1 MFRRSIK
8 WRFILPFLALILLMG
23 IGLII
28 FFTDRYTKSYYEDT
42 RTTLIAEAN
51 LLAGE
56 ISLLPQQEF
65 TYSMLQGLAERFAL
79 ELNTRVTIILPDGK
93 VAAESESDPLLLEN
107 HLYRP
112 EVQQAL
118 KTGNGFNIRYSKTRK
133 TQMIY
138 VAVLQTREGTAQTIV
153 RLSRPLDVVQTRVSH
168 IRSVIIIGSLGTMLL
183 TFLFSLLAAQRSL
196 RALTELTEAANR
208 ISAGDFTDLTL
219 TGSDNEVAD
228 LTRAFTRMSWQ
239 IRTQLEALTVEK
251 IKLEKIVDRLMDGI
265 IIVNRSG
272 QVEIMN
278 RAAAAFF
285 KLKKNDYKHNDFI
298 EIIQNYQLVELWQKT
313 LESQMDQ
320 ITEIDLRQDQKHL
333 LGLTTFLGTPRE
345 GTVLILLQDRT
356 QIKKVEELRQTFV
369 SNVSHE
375 LRTPLTTL
383 KALQE
388 TLQDCIDSDPD
399 AAKRFLGHMD
409 IEIDK
414 LTQMVLE
421 LLDLSRI
428 ESGRAEMRKTITDVK
443 QLLQLPVERMKPQAD
458 RAGLSLIINCPPDLP
473 MVNVDAEQI
482 ERVLMNL
489 IHNSIKHTAPGG
501 EIIVSAAISENQMMI
516 KVSDNGEGISQQ
528 DLPRIFE
535 RFYKTDQAR
544 ASGGTGLGLAIAKHI
559 IEAHAGK
566 IDADSRP
573 GEGATFTIT
582 LPLA

>member
-1 MFRRSIK
+1 
-8 WRFILPFLALILLMG
+8 
-23 IGLII
+23 
-28 FFTDRYTKSYYEDT
+28 
-42 RTTLIAEAN
+42 
-51 LLAGE
+51 
-56 ISLLPQQEF
+56 
-65 TYSMLQGLAERFAL
+65 
-79 ELNTRVTIILPDGK
+79 
-93 VAAESESDPLLLEN
+93 
-107 HLYRP
+107 
-112 EVQQAL
+112 
-118 KTGNGFNIRYSKTRK
+118 
-133 TQMIY
+133 
-138 VAVLQTREGTAQTIV
+138 
-153 RLSRPLDVVQTRVSH
+153 
-168 IRSVIIIGSLGTMLL
+168 
-183 TFLFSLLAAQRSL
+183 
-196 RALTELTEAANR
+196 
-208 ISAGDFTDLTL
+208 
-219 TGSDNEVAD
+219 
-228 LTRAFTRMSWQ
+228 
-239 IRTQLEALTVEK
+239 
-251 IKLEKIVDRLMDGI
+251 
-265 IIVNRSG
+265 
-272 QVEIMN
+272 
-278 RAAAAFF
+278 
-285 KLKKNDYKHNDFI
+285 
-298 EIIQNYQLVELWQKT
+298 
-313 LESQMDQ
+313 
-320 ITEIDLRQDQKHL
+320 
-333 LGLTTFLGTPRE
+333 LTTFLGTPRE

-544 ASGGTGLGLAIAKHI
+544 ASGGTGLVLAIAKHI

>member
-23 IGLII
+23 IALVI

-42 RTTLIAEAN
+42 RTSLTAEAY

-56 ISLLPQQEF
+56 LSLLPQEEF
-65 TYSMLQGLAERFAL
+65 TNATLQGLAERFAR
-79 ELNTRVTIILPDGK
+79 ELNTRVTIILPDGM
-93 VAAESESDPLLLEN
+93 VAAESESDPALLEN

-118 KTGNGFNIRYSKTRK
+118 ETGSGFNIRYSTTRK

-138 VAVLQTREGTAQTIV
+138 VAVLQAREGNAQTIV
-153 RLSRPLDVVQTRVSH
+153 RLSRPLDVVQSRVGD
-168 IRSVIIIGSLGTMLL
+168 IRSVIIFGSLGTMLL
-183 TFLFSLLAAQRSL
+183 TFLFSLLTAQRSL
-196 RALTELTEAANR
+196 RPLTELTKAANR

-228 LTRAFTRMSWQ
+228 LARAFTRMSWQ

-251 IKLEKIVDRLMDGI
+251 LKLEKIVDRLMDGI

-278 RAAAAFF
+278 RAAARFF
-285 KLKKNDYKHNDFI
+285 RPKKNDDKDNNFI

-320 ITEIDLRQDQKHL
+320 VREIDLRQDQKHL
-333 LGLTTFLGTPRE
+333 LGLTTFLGSPRE

-356 QIKKVEELRQTFV
+356 QIKQVEELRQTFV

-388 TLQDCIDSDPD
+388 TLQDCIDSDPE

-428 ESGRAEMRKTITDVK
+428 ESGRAEMRKTITEVN

-458 RAGLSLIINCPPDLP
+458 RAGISLLISCPPDLP

-489 IHNSIKHTAPGG
+489 IHNSIKHTTPGG
-501 EIIVSAAISENQMMI
+501 EIIVSAAMSESQMMI

-566 IDADSRP
+566 ITADSRP

>member
-65 TYSMLQGLAERFAL
+65 TNSMLQGLAERFAR

-118 KTGNGFNIRYSKTRK
+118 KTGNGFNIRYSTTRK

-153 RLSRPLDVVQTRVSH
+153 RLSRPLEVVQTRVSH

-196 RALTELTEAANR
+196 RALTELTEAANC
-208 ISAGDFTDLTL
+208 ISAGDFTNLTL
-219 TGSDNEVAD
+219 TDSDNEIAG
-228 LTRAFTRMSWQ
+228 LTKAFTRMSWQ

-320 ITEIDLRQDQKHL
+320 IREIDLRQDQKHL

-501 EIIVSAAISENQMMI
+501 EIIVSAAITENQMMI

>member
-65 TYSMLQGLAERFAL
+65 TNSMLQGLAERFAR

-118 KTGNGFNIRYSKTRK
+118 KTGNGFNIRYSTTRK

-153 RLSRPLDVVQTRVSH
+153 RLSRPLEVVQTRVSH

-208 ISAGDFTDLTL
+208 ISAGDFTNLTL
-219 TGSDNEVAD
+219 TDSDNEVAG
-228 LTRAFTRMSWQ
+228 LTKAFTRMSWQ

-320 ITEIDLRQDQKHL
+320 IREIDLRQDQKHL

-501 EIIVSAAISENQMMI
+501 EIIVSAAITENQMMI

>member
-65 TYSMLQGLAERFAL
+65 TNSMLQGLAERFAR

-118 KTGNGFNIRYSKTRK
+118 KTGNGFNIRYSTTRK

-138 VAVLQTREGTAQTIV
+138 VAVLQTREGKAQTIV

-183 TFLFSLLAAQRSL
+183 TFLFSLLVAQRSL

-219 TGSDNEVAD
+219 TDSDNEVAD

-501 EIIVSAAISENQMMI
+501 EIIVSAAITENQMMI

-573 GEGATFTIT
+573 
-582 LPLA
+582 

>member
-1 MFRRSIK
+1 M
-8 WRFILPFLALILLMG
+8 
-23 IGLII
+23 
-28 FFTDRYTKSYYEDT
+28 
-42 RTTLIAEAN
+42 
-51 LLAGE
+51 
-56 ISLLPQQEF
+56 
-65 TYSMLQGLAERFAL
+65 
-79 ELNTRVTIILPDGK
+79 
-93 VAAESESDPLLLEN
+93 
-107 HLYRP
+107 
-112 EVQQAL
+112 
-118 KTGNGFNIRYSKTRK
+118 
-133 TQMIY
+133 
-138 VAVLQTREGTAQTIV
+138 
-153 RLSRPLDVVQTRVSH
+153 
-168 IRSVIIIGSLGTMLL
+168 IIIGSLGTMLL

-501 EIIVSAAISENQMMI
+501 EIIVSAAITENQMMI

>member
-1 MFRRSIK
+1 
-8 WRFILPFLALILLMG
+8 
-23 IGLII
+23 
-28 FFTDRYTKSYYEDT
+28 
-42 RTTLIAEAN
+42 
-51 LLAGE
+51 
-56 ISLLPQQEF
+56 
-65 TYSMLQGLAERFAL
+65 
-79 ELNTRVTIILPDGK
+79 
-93 VAAESESDPLLLEN
+93 
-107 HLYRP
+107 
-112 EVQQAL
+112 
-118 KTGNGFNIRYSKTRK
+118 
-133 TQMIY
+133 
-138 VAVLQTREGTAQTIV
+138 
-153 RLSRPLDVVQTRVSH
+153 
-168 IRSVIIIGSLGTMLL
+168 
-183 TFLFSLLAAQRSL
+183 
-196 RALTELTEAANR
+196 
-208 ISAGDFTDLTL
+208 
-219 TGSDNEVAD
+219 
-228 LTRAFTRMSWQ
+228 
-239 IRTQLEALTVEK
+239 
-251 IKLEKIVDRLMDGI
+251 
-265 IIVNRSG
+265 
-272 QVEIMN
+272 MN